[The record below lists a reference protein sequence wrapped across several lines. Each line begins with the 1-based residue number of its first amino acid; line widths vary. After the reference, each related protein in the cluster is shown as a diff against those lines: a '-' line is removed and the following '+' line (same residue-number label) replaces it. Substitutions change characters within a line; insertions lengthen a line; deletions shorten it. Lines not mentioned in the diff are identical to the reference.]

1 VDTGICL
8 VSFMNY
14 DLGFFGKEV
23 NKVEL
28 VDENQFAPN
37 NLMFLH
43 QEISG
48 ADNRVDYG
56 IGVKGCS

>member
-1 VDTGICL
+1 
-8 VSFMNY
+8 MNY